1 VNPSWLEAR
10 TAGRLPL
17 GKRRAFVLRLAESLC
32 AMTSTI
38 PTKLLMVATVLG
50 WEETSDRTIR
60 EILTKETREAIA
72 ARTAANRKA
81 VIASEK
87 EAHNLINR
95 VSVNTNLAG
104 ASVAD
109 GRSDGEKVA
118 DTLRLLETLT
128 DRTAS
133 TVMVDALAGFAVE
146 FGVERVPRD

>member
-1 VNPSWLEAR
+1 
-10 TAGRLPL
+10 LPL

-38 PTKLLMVATVLG
+38 PTKLLMVAAVLG

-60 EILTKETREAIA
+60 EILTKETRAAIT

-81 VIASEK
+81 FIASEN

-95 VSVNTNLAG
+95 VSINTN
-104 ASVAD
+104 SVGTSVTD

-118 DTLRLLETLT
+118 DALRVLETLT

-133 TVMVDALAGFAVE
+133 TVMLDALAGFAVE